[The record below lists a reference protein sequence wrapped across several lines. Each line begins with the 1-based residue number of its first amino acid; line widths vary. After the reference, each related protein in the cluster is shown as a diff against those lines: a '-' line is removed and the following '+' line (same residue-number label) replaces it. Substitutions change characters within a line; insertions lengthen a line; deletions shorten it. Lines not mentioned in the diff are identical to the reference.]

1 MKILTLGEKIKK
13 RRKELEMTLK
23 DLAGNRITPGQISLV
38 ESGRSNPSMD
48 LLEYLADVLQTSV
61 EYLIESEETQAEKI
75 SIYYEKLAEAY
86 ILSEDYELAEKYIDI
101 SVEYVEKYSLEYRKA
116 VLLKLQANIN
126 IEKGEYDVAKELL
139 ILSNKIFSDK
149 KSCEDIVDTFLML
162 AQTTIL
168 LKLYSSALTYLRQ
181 AEKVYISFG
190 MENPAILGA
199 VYYFMARV
207 YIQIDDKEKSI
218 MYAKLANDKLNKIH
232 NREEHAKVLLELSK
246 KHAKKEDLHKSKKY
260 IDQALDIYKDI
271 QVSKNISKIE
281 NCLGRLFYR
290 LDDIDESL
298 KHYKVAKEIRYCT
311 KEGNLVNTLIDICKN
326 YIKIKDTNKCE
337 QVLSEIRK
345 YIDMDNI
352 EELIKVKLLWYRVY
366 LLKETYLEAEAVL
379 LESYKLAKENNLD
392 DTAAKLAITL
402 GKYYI
407 DNKREVEASKYLNEG
422 VSIYKKCNV
431 IKS

>member
-1 MKILTLGEKIKK
+1 M
-13 RRKELEMTLK
+13 
-23 DLAGNRITPGQISLV
+23 Q
-38 ESGRSNPSMD
+38 
-48 LLEYLADVLQTSV
+48 
-61 EYLIESEETQAEKI
+61 
-75 SIYYEKLAEAY
+75 
-86 ILSEDYELAEKYIDI
+86 
-101 SVEYVEKYSLEYRKA
+101 
-116 VLLKLQANIN
+116 
-126 IEKGEYDVAKELL
+126 
-139 ILSNKIFSDK
+139 
-149 KSCEDIVDTFLML
+149 
-162 AQTTIL
+162 
-168 LKLYSSALTYLRQ
+168 
-181 AEKVYISFG
+181 
-190 MENPAILGA
+190 
-199 VYYFMARV
+199 
-207 YIQIDDKEKSI
+207 
-218 MYAKLANDKLNKIH
+218 
-232 NREEHAKVLLELSK
+232 
-246 KHAKKEDLHKSKKY
+246 KKEDLHKSKKY